1 MNRLSAMMLAVLWAV
16 SQGVLAVPAE
26 AAESGK
32 TGQVI
37 VRNGEQASIKGADT
51 IFKGLP
57 RAGAG
62 GCGAG
67 ADCYFRCWPD
77 SGMGQG
83 DAGNQGGGCSHMP
96 CGSQALARRRTE

>member
-51 IFKGLP
+51 IFTGSVRIDPLYAANNDM
-57 RAGAG
+57 RSSG
-62 GCGAG
+62 GSVPIGMSTLWG
-67 ADCYFRCWPD
+67 RC
-77 SGMGQG
+77 
-83 DAGNQGGGCSHMP
+83 
-96 CGSQALARRRTE
+96 